1 MDQDSSTAISGRTGF
16 KSEALSQSPK
26 KANILIVDD
35 RPDKLLAMVTIIE
48 ELGQNIVTAA
58 SGREA
63 LRCLLNQEFAV
74 ILLDVNMP
82 GMDGFETAVL
92 IRERRRLENV
102 PIIFISAISDAD
114 THVSRGYSLG
124 AVDYIL
130 APIVPE
136 ILRAKVSVF
145 VELYK
150 ITEQVRAQAEDLRLA
165 HSGLEARVK
174 QRTEQLAATN
184 EALQIE
190 VRERQRAEESL
201 LQLNLDLEQRVS
213 DRTAELRLANQE
225 LEAFAYSIAHD
236 LRAPFRHIH
245 SYAELLQEEYAEALA
260 PEARAY
266 LTRIGTKSREMGQM
280 VDDLLSLFSV
290 ARGKFDRA
298 PVELGD
304 LVQKIISDIKG
315 DILDREIIWQIGQFP
330 MLKCNYALIRQVL
343 DNLISNAVKY
353 TRPRSP
359 AHIELG
365 SFRENGEEVC
375 YVRDDGVGF
384 DMKSAD
390 RLFGVFQRLHRS
402 EEFEGTGVGLAL
414 ASRII
419 RKHGGRI
426 WAEGKV
432 DRGATFYFTL
442 GQ

>member
-1 MDQDSSTAISGRTGF
+1 MEKNSSTTMSRQVAD
-16 KSEALSQSPK
+16 KSDMLSPLSR

-48 ELGQNIVTAA
+48 ELGQNIVTAT

-63 LRCLLNQEFAV
+63 LRCLLHQEFAV

-92 IRERRRLENV
+92 IRQRRRLENV

-136 ILRAKVSVF
+136 ILRTKVSVF

-150 ITEQVRAQAEDLRLA
+150 ITEQVRTQAEDLRQA
-165 HSGLEARVK
+165 HNGLEARVK
-174 QRTEQLAATN
+174 QRTEQLAAAN
-184 EALQIE
+184 EALQVE

-213 DRTAELRLANQE
+213 DRTSELRLANQE

-245 SYAELLQEEYAEALA
+245 SYAELLLEEYAGGLA

-280 VDDLLSLFSV
+280 VDDLLNLFSV
-290 ARGKFDRA
+290 ARDKFDRT
-298 PVELGD
+298 PVELDD
-304 LVQKIISDIKG
+304 LVQKVISDIKG
-315 DILDREIIWQIGQFP
+315 DIGDRDIVWKIGP
-330 MLKCNYALIRQVL
+330 LPILKCNYVLIRQVL
-343 DNLISNAVKY
+343 DNLIANAVKY
-353 TRPRSP
+353 TRPRRP

-365 SFRENGEEVC
+365 SFCENGEEIC
-375 YVRDDGVGF
+375 FIRDNGVGF
-384 DMKSAD
+384 DMKAVD

-426 WAEGKV
+426 WAEGMV
-432 DRGATFYFTL
+432 DKGATFYFTL
-442 GQ
+442 G